1 MTGIDAIWIFW
12 LPLLLL
18 FLSTA
23 IGAVVKNR
31 SRDACLKEFDGS
43 YVIIRTEDGRWFWGV
58 LRVFST
64 CLELTFHSDSAG
76 RIGDFLKR
84 SYIFYEPEIQTIAS
98 VFRLVRSNVKSEE
111 DRWQKE
117 IRDLI
122 HRSAWERAGRQL
134 RNALNILRDALS
146 QSVGLVVGLVK
157 TKQKVAAVPA
167 LDQRGNEFG
176 RHLLAIVPNAYEPVL
191 EKYLGREVVVQ
202 SLKQGVLNEQVSIFE
217 EYTERFI
224 LVRDVPSPPDLPTP
238 ALLSHSAWHFDAVH
252 ARRLVVVRHLAEKTV
267 APVAALDHAVA
278 RNRVLHNTSSP
289 TETESVR

>member
-64 CLELTFHSDSAG
+64 CLELAFHSDSAG

-98 VFRLVRSNVKSEE
+98 VFRLV
-111 DRWQKE
+111 
-117 IRDLI
+117 
-122 HRSAWERAGRQL
+122 
-134 RNALNILRDALS
+134 
-146 QSVGLVVGLVK
+146 
-157 TKQKVAAVPA
+157 
-167 LDQRGNEFG
+167 
-176 RHLLAIVPNAYEPVL
+176 
-191 EKYLGREVVVQ
+191 
-202 SLKQGVLNEQVSIFE
+202 
-217 EYTERFI
+217 
-224 LVRDVPSPPDLPTP
+224 
-238 ALLSHSAWHFDAVH
+238 
-252 ARRLVVVRHLAEKTV
+252 
-267 APVAALDHAVA
+267 
-278 RNRVLHNTSSP
+278 
-289 TETESVR
+289 